1 MQLKQ
6 YKNNINNLIFKIK
19 SDIIKNNRPLGALY
33 IFFQSIEFGEENIMQ
48 IKGWE
53 IVALALV
60 VIAISLVVFV
70 CTEGITML
78 LSSLD
83 FTKNYT
89 PDSNIF
95 IILKVWIII
104 LCIGAIVFYGTMM
117 LTRFIDKYVRKR

>member
-1 MQLKQ
+1 
-6 YKNNINNLIFKIK
+6 
-19 SDIIKNNRPLGALY
+19 
-33 IFFQSIEFGEENIMQ
+33 MQ

-89 PDSNIF
+89 PDINIF